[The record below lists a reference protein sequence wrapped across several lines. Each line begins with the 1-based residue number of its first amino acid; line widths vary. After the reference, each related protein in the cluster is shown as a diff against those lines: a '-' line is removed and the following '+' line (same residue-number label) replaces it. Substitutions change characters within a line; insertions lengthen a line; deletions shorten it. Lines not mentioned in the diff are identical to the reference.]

1 MNETARME
9 MTGMKNESLLLNL
22 ICILFALGFV
32 ALAVFSF
39 FWAGTFLSI
48 DSLFFTAVCLMVA
61 GMFAIIPVSWLVST
75 GKLKLPFMKASA
87 SATTPA
93 AKKAPA
99 AAAASARPAVGA
111 KPPAAGLPASSAT
124 PAPASTV
131 ARPEP
136 VRTGGSNLPPDVR
149 GVMDQVNKRQP
160 ADKAK
165 PE

>member
-9 MTGMKNESLLLNL
+9 MTGMKSESLLLNL

-61 GMFAIIPVSWLVST
+61 GLFAIIPVSWLVST
-75 GKLKLPFMKASA
+75 GTIKLPFVKASA
-87 SATTPA
+87 AATAPA
-93 AKKAPA
+93 AKKAP

-111 KPPAAGLPASSAT
+111 KPPAASLPASSAT
-124 PAPASTV
+124 PSPVPA
-131 ARPEP
+131 ARPEA
-136 VRTGGSNLPPDVR
+136 VRAGGSNLPPDVR
-149 GVMDQVNKRQP
+149 GVMEQVNKRQTT
-160 ADKAK
+160 DKAQ

>member
-9 MTGMKNESLLLNL
+9 MAGMKSESLLLNL
-22 ICILFALGFV
+22 ICLLFALGFV

-61 GMFAIIPVSWLVST
+61 GLFAIIPVSWLVST
-75 GKLKLPFMKASA
+75 GTLKLPFVKAGA
-87 SATTPA
+87 AAAPA

-99 AAAASARPAVGA
+99 AAARPAVGA
-111 KPPAAGLPASSAT
+111 RPPAAGLPASSAT
-124 PAPASTV
+124 ASPV
-131 ARPEP
+131 SAARPEAA
-136 VRTGGSNLPPDVR
+136 RAGGSHLPPDVR
-149 GVMDQVNKRQP
+149 GVMEQVSKRQP

>member
-9 MTGMKNESLLLNL
+9 MAGMKNESLLLNL
-22 ICILFALGFV
+22 ICLLFALGFV

-48 DSLFFTAVCLMVA
+48 DSLFFTAVCLMGA
-61 GMFAIIPVSWLVST
+61 GLFAIIPVSWLVST
-75 GKLKLPFMKASA
+75 GTLKLPFVKAGA
-87 SATTPA
+87 AATAPA

-99 AAAASARPAVGA
+99 AAARPAVGA

-124 PAPASTV
+124 ASPV
-131 ARPEP
+131 SAARPEP
-136 VRTGGSNLPPDVR
+136 VRAGGSHLPPDVR
-149 GVMDQVNKRQP
+149 GVMEQVNKRQP